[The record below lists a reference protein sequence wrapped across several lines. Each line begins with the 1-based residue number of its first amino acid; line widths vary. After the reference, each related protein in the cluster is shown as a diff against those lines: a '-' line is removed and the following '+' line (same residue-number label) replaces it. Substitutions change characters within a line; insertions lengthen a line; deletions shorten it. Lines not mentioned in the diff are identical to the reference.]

1 MTPPALISTSGLRQ
15 DFIDQVLVEA
25 ESFTEV
31 LSRRIPVVPAL
42 RGTTVAMMFFENST
56 RTRISFELAARRL
69 SAEVVTFTAQTSSV
83 SKGESLRD
91 TAETLAHMGAN
102 ALVVR
107 HSAAGVPAAISRW
120 VNLPVVNAGDGR
132 HEHPTQALVDL
143 FTVSRHIQEIS
154 GLKLTIV
161 GDIDNSRVARSNVWL
176 FSSLGAQVTLVAPS
190 TLLPAAVD
198 SWPVRSTGDLD
209 SVLPE
214 TDVLMLL
221 RIQRERG
228 AGARLPS
235 MREFQMRFGLDERRA
250 ALLPEGALILHPGPM
265 NRDIEISPSVARMPN
280 VLVGEQVANGV
291 AVRMAVLYMLL
302 AGGEYA

>member
-1 MTPPALISTSGLRQ
+1 MLSTSGLKQ
-15 DFIDQVLVEA
+15 DFVDRLLAEA
-25 ESFTEV
+25 ANFTEV
-31 LSRRIPVVPAL
+31 LSRPIPVVPAL

-69 SAEVVTFTAQTSSV
+69 SAEVVSFTAPTSSV
-83 SKGESLRD
+83 TKGESLRD

-107 HSAAGVPAAISRW
+107 HAAAGVPEAMSRW
-120 VNLPVVNAGDGR
+120 VNLPVINAGDGR
-132 HEHPTQALVDL
+132 HEHPTQALIDL
-143 FTVSRHIQEIS
+143 FTVSRHIPKVS
-154 GLKLTIV
+154 GLRLTIV
-161 GDIDNSRVARSNVWL
+161 GDIENSRVARSNIWL
-176 FSSLGAQVTLVAPS
+176 FSGLGAQVTLVAPG

-198 SWPVRSTGDLD
+198 SWPVRTTGDLD
-209 SVLPE
+209 SILPE

-235 MREFQMRFGLDERRA
+235 MREFQMRFGIDERRA
-250 ALLPEGALILHPGPM
+250 ALLPDGALILHPGPM
-265 NRDIEISPSVARMPN
+265 NRDIEISPAVARRDN

-302 AGGEYA
+302 AGGDDD

>member
-209 SVLPE
+209 SVLPD

-302 AGGEYA
+302 AGGEHA

>member
-1 MTPPALISTSGLRQ
+1 MTAPALISTSKLRR

-31 LSRRIPVVPAL
+31 LSRPIPVVPVL

-83 SKGESLRD
+83 SKGEGLRD
-91 TAETLAHMGAN
+91 TAETLSHMGAN
-102 ALVVR
+102 ALIVR
-107 HSAAGVPAAISRW
+107 HSAAGVPEAMSRW

-143 FTVSRHIQEIS
+143 FTVSRHVPEIS
-154 GLKLTIV
+154 GLRLTIV
-161 GDIDNSRVARSNVWL
+161 GDIDNSRVARSNIWL
-176 FSSLGAQVTLVAPS
+176 FSALGAQVTLVAPS
-190 TLLPAAVD
+190 TLLPAALD
-198 SWPVRSTGDLD
+198 SWPVRTTGNLD

-235 MREFQMRFGLDERRA
+235 MREFQMRFGIDERRA
-250 ALLPEGALILHPGPM
+250 ALLPPEALILHPGPM
-265 NRDIEISPSVARMPN
+265 NRDIEISPAVARMPN
-280 VLVGEQVANGV
+280 ALVGEQVANGV

-302 AGGEYA
+302 AGSEDA

>member
-143 FTVSRHIQEIS
+143 FTVSRHVQEIS

>member
-1 MTPPALISTSGLRQ
+1 MTAPALISTSELKR

-25 ESFTEV
+25 ESFAEV
-31 LSRRIPVVPAL
+31 LSRPIPVVPAL

-69 SAEVVTFTAQTSSV
+69 SAEVVTFTAQISSV

-91 TAETLAHMGAN
+91 TVDTLAHMGAN

-107 HSAAGVPAAISRW
+107 HPAAGVPEAMARW

-143 FTVSRHIQEIS
+143 FTVSRHVREIS
-154 GLKLTIV
+154 SLRLTIV

-176 FSSLGAQVTLVAPS
+176 FSALGAQVTLVAPR
-190 TLLPAAVD
+190 TLLPVAVD
-198 SWPVRSTGDLD
+198 SWPVRTTGDLD

-228 AGARLPS
+228 AGARLPN
-235 MREFQMRFGLDERRA
+235 MREFQMRFGIDEHRA
-250 ALLPEGALILHPGPM
+250 ALLPKDALILHPGPM
-265 NRDIEISPSVARMPN
+265 NRDVEISPAVARLPN
-280 VLVGEQVANGV
+280 ALVGEQVANGV

-302 AGGEYA
+302 AGGGSG